1 MINRNGGGVPCYIRS
16 DISYLKKDF
25 FTNVIENILF
35 EILMFK
41 TTPITVRLMY
51 RPPSQTN
58 ILEILNITFEKV
70 DIDKKD
76 INSS

>member
-1 MINRNGGGVPCYIRS
+1 
-16 DISYLKKDF
+16 
-25 FTNVIENILF
+25 
-35 EILMFK
+35 MFK